1 VTARPHLGSHLSP
14 QIFRCRECDETFSE
28 TRETVFFDLR
38 TPEEKVMMTL
48 KMLLVGVDLSGIA
61 FVLGVTEQTTL
72 DWLARAAAKADEINA
87 AALSDPDN
95 PPRTP
100 EREKHL
106 KRVPRVKVM
115 RRALHLTQEEF
126 AARFRIPLGTLRD
139 WEQGKTEPDQA
150 ARAYLTVIARNP
162 KAVTDAL
169 NTAP

>member
-1 VTARPHLGSHLSP
+1 MSKETYRSRGAGRLTASSSRILPDGARNRFPDPVGPLPHL
-14 QIFRCRECDETFSE
+14 
-28 TRETVFFDLR
+28 
-38 TPEEKVMMTL
+38 
-48 KMLLVGVDLSGIA
+48 
-61 FVLGVTEQTTL
+61 TE
-72 DWLARAAAKADEINA
+72 DEINA
-87 AALSDPDN
+87 AALTDPDN

-162 KAVTDAL
+162 KAVTEAL

>member
-1 VTARPHLGSHLSP
+1 MFGSASFRLARPTTMSGETIIARRRKTDGKLVRVFPDGREEPFPDPGPLPHL
-14 QIFRCRECDETFSE
+14 
-28 TRETVFFDLR
+28 
-38 TPEEKVMMTL
+38 
-48 KMLLVGVDLSGIA
+48 
-61 FVLGVTEQTTL
+61 TE
-72 DWLARAAAKADEINA
+72 DEINA
-87 AALSDPDN
+87 AALTDPDN

-115 RRALHLTQEEF
+115 RRTLGLTQEEF

-162 KAVTDAL
+162 KAVTEAL